1 MKGTNMDCIF
11 CQIINRELPSYILHE
26 DDDFMVILDQ
36 FPQSKGHTIVLPK
49 THAEDIFALQE
60 KELERLMPLAGK
72 VAARLKET
80 VNYEGLSIVQRNG
93 VAAGQSIFHFHLH
106 LIPRFLD
113 DGVSLDMSGEKAS
126 ASVLQSLY
134 DSYCS
139 PN

>member
-1 MKGTNMDCIF
+1 MDCIF